1 MRAKARDLLGRAGF
15 SSTRVMNS
23 SFVIP
28 SAFGIRA
35 SPFFSYFIGVH
46 SCSFVVNFVTMS
58 YLVTIGLEVHVQLK
72 TRSKMFCASPVEF
85 GAEPN
90 THTCPV
96 CLGLPGALPV
106 MNHEALRMTVLTGLM
121 LGCDIAPICKFDRKN
136 YFYPDMPKNYQISQY
151 DMPLCTNGAVPL
163 HDLAYPKDAQ
173 KNIATPDKEVHLVR
187 IHLEED
193 VAKSFH
199 FENSTGI
206 DFNRAGIPLM
216 EIVTQPE
223 INSPEEAFA
232 FLTSLKQILI
242 YGAVSDADME
252 KGQLRCDCNVSV
264 RPESQKELGAKIE
277 IKNLN
282 SISGV
287 RRALAYEIRRQIIAL
302 KNGDT
307 LEQETRGWNDAA
319 GESFLMRTKEFAHD
333 YRYFPDPDLVPVKTE
348 VLLAEVRQRVP
359 ELPKAKRGRFVRQYQ
374 VSPYDAAVLANDLDL
389 ARYFEAAAK
398 GTKKPKNVAN
408 WILNDLQNALS
419 SAGKTIN
426 DCPIPPEALDELVN
440 LIDSGKISGKQGK
453 EVFAEMF
460 ASGRSAPAI
469 VKEKGIEQLSDLSAI
484 EKLCDDVIAA
494 NPKPVADFK
503 AGNISSL
510 NFLKGQV
517 IKLSKGKANPQ
528 LAGEVLEKKLK
539 G

>member
-1 MRAKARDLLGRAGF
+1 
-15 SSTRVMNS
+15 MNY
-23 SFVIP
+23 I
-28 SAFGIRA
+28 
-35 SPFFSYFIGVH
+35 
-46 SCSFVVNFVTMS
+46 T
-58 YLVTIGLEVHVQLK
+58 TIGLEVHVQLK
-72 TRSKMFCASPVEF
+72 TQSKMFCASPVEF

-106 MNHEALRMTVLTGLM
+106 MNVEALRMTVLTGLM
-121 LGCDIAPICKFDRKN
+121 LGCDIAPVCKFDRKN

-151 DMPLCTNGAVPL
+151 DLPLCINGAVPL

-173 KNIATPDKEVHLVR
+173 KTIVTPDKEVDLVR

-206 DFNRAGIPLM
+206 DFNRAGTPLM

-252 KGQLRCDCNVSV
+252 KGQLRCDCNISV
-264 RPESQKELGAKIE
+264 RPQLQTELGAKIE

-287 RRALAYEIRRQIIAL
+287 RRALTYEIRRQVAAL
-302 KNGDT
+302 EKGET
-307 LEQETRGWNDAA
+307 LRQETRGWNDAA
-319 GESFLMRTKEFAHD
+319 GETFLMRTKEFAHD

-359 ELPKAKRGRFVRQYQ
+359 ELPKAKRARFVQQYQ

-389 ARYFEAAAK
+389 ARYFETAAK
-398 GTKKPKNVAN
+398 GAKKPKNVAN

-419 SAGKTIN
+419 VAGRAIN

-440 LIDSGKISGKQGK
+440 LIDGGTISGKQGK
-453 EVFAEMF
+453 EVFTEMF
-460 ASGRSAPAI
+460 ASGKNAAAI

-484 EKLCDDVIAA
+484 EKLCDEAIAA

-503 AGNISSL
+503 AGNVASL

-517 IKLSKGKANPQ
+517 IKFSKGKANPQ
-528 LAGEVLEKKLK
+528 LVGEILERKLK
-539 G
+539 A

>member
-1 MRAKARDLLGRAGF
+1 
-15 SSTRVMNS
+15 MNY
-23 SFVIP
+23 I
-28 SAFGIRA
+28 A
-35 SPFFSYFIGVH
+35 
-46 SCSFVVNFVTMS
+46 
-58 YLVTIGLEVHVQLK
+58 TIGLEVHVQLK
-72 TRSKMFCASPVEF
+72 TRSKMFCDSPVEF
-85 GAEPN
+85 GSEPN
-90 THTCPV
+90 THTCPI

-106 MNHEALRMTVLTGLM
+106 MNQEALRMTVLTGLM
-121 LGCDIAPICKFDRKN
+121 LGCDIATVSKFDRKN

-151 DMPLCTNGAVPL
+151 DMPLCTNGSVPL

-173 KNIATPDKEVHLVR
+173 KIIVTPDKEVHLVR

-199 FENSTGI
+199 FEDSTGI
-206 DFNRAGIPLM
+206 DFNRAGTPLM

-223 INSPEEAFA
+223 LNSPEEAFA
-232 FLTSLKQILI
+232 FLTALKQILI
-242 YGAVSDADME
+242 YGGVSDADME

-264 RPESQKELGAKIE
+264 RSEKQTELGAKIE
-277 IKNLN
+277 IKNMN

-287 RRALAYEIRRQIIAL
+287 RRALAYEIQRQTSL
-302 KNGDT
+302 LESSER
-307 LEQETRGWNDAA
+307 LEQETRGWDDVA
-319 GESFLMRTKEFAHD
+319 GDTFLMRTKEFAHD
-333 YRYFPDPDLVPVKTE
+333 YRYFPDPDLLPVKTE
-348 VLLAEVRQRVP
+348 VLLADVRERVP
-359 ELPKAKRGRFVRQYQ
+359 ELPKAKRARFVQQYQ
-374 VSPYDAAVLANDLDL
+374 VSPYDAGVLANDLEL

-398 GTKKPKNVAN
+398 GAKKPKNIAN
-408 WILNDLQNALS
+408 WILNDLQNALGA
-419 SAGKTIN
+419 AGKTID

-460 ASGRSAPAI
+460 ATGRSAAAI

-484 EKLCDDVIAA
+484 EAFCDEVIAA

-503 AGNISSL
+503 RGNVASL

-528 LAGEVLEKKLK
+528 LAGEILERKLK
-539 G
+539 R

>member
-1 MRAKARDLLGRAGF
+1 MQ
-15 SSTRVMNS
+15 
-23 SFVIP
+23 
-28 SAFGIRA
+28 
-35 SPFFSYFIGVH
+35 
-46 SCSFVVNFVTMS
+46 
-58 YLVTIGLEVHVQLK
+58 YLTTIGLEVHVQLK
-72 TRSKMFCASPVEF
+72 TRSKMFCACPVEF

-121 LGCDIAPICKFDRKN
+121 LGCDIAPIAKFDRKN

-151 DMPLCTNGAVPL
+151 DMPLCTNGSVPL

-173 KNIATPDKEVHLVR
+173 KDIATPDKEVRLVR

-206 DFNRAGIPLM
+206 DFNRAGTPLM

-232 FLTSLKQILI
+232 FLTALKQILI

-264 RPESQKELGAKIE
+264 RPQEQTELGAKIE
-277 IKNLN
+277 IKNMN

-287 RRALAYEIRRQIIAL
+287 RRALAYEIRRQISIL
-302 KNGDT
+302 ERGKQ
-307 LEQETRGWNDAA
+307 LEQETRGWEDVA
-319 GESFLMRTKEFAHD
+319 GETFLMRTKEFAHD

-348 VLLAEVRQRVP
+348 VLVADVRERVP
-359 ELPKAKRGRFVRQYQ
+359 ELPKAKRARFVEQYG
-374 VSPYDAAVLANDLDL
+374 VSPYDAGVLTNDLDL
-389 ARYFEAAAK
+389 AGYFETAAK
-398 GTKKPKNVAN
+398 GATKPKNVAN

-419 SAGKTIN
+419 TVGKAIK

-440 LIDSGKISGKQGK
+440 LIDSGRISGKQGK

-460 ASGRSAPAI
+460 ATGKMAGAI
-469 VKEKGIEQLSDLSAI
+469 VKEKGIEQLSDVSAI
-484 EKLCDDVIAA
+484 EALCDQVIAA
-494 NPKPVADFK
+494 NPKPIADYK
-503 AGNISSL
+503 AGNLASL
-510 NFLKGQV
+510 NFLKGQLM
-517 IKLSKGKANPQ
+517 KLSKGKANPQ
-528 LAGEVLEKKLK
+528 LAGEILEKKLK

>member
-1 MRAKARDLLGRAGF
+1 
-15 SSTRVMNS
+15 MNY
-23 SFVIP
+23 I
-28 SAFGIRA
+28 
-35 SPFFSYFIGVH
+35 
-46 SCSFVVNFVTMS
+46 T
-58 YLVTIGLEVHVQLK
+58 TIGLEVHVQLK

-106 MNHEALRMTVLTGLM
+106 MNHEALRLTVLTGLM

-151 DMPLCTNGAVPL
+151 DMPLCTNGSVPL

-173 KNIATPDKEVHLVR
+173 KNIVATDKEVRFVR

-193 VAKSFH
+193 VAKSSH

-206 DFNRAGIPLM
+206 DFNRAGTPLM

-252 KGQLRCDCNVSV
+252 KGQLRCDCNISV
-264 RPESQKELGAKIE
+264 RPATQADLGVKIE
-277 IKNLN
+277 IKNIN

-287 RRALAYEIRRQIIAL
+287 RRALAYEIQRQIGVL
-302 KNGDT
+302 ENGGR
-307 LEQETRGWNDAA
+307 LEQETRAWDDIA
-319 GESFLMRTKEFAHD
+319 GETFLMRTKEFAHD
-333 YRYFPDPDLVPVKTE
+333 YRYFPDPDLVPVKSE
-348 VLLAEVRQRVP
+348 VLLADVRARVP
-359 ELPKAKRGRFVRQYQ
+359 ELPKAKRARFVQQYQ
-374 VSPYDAAVLANDLDL
+374 VSPYDAGVLANDLDL

-398 GTKKPKNVAN
+398 GAKRPKNVAN
-408 WILNDLQNALS
+408 WILNDLQNALRN
-419 SAGKTIN
+419 AGKTIN
-426 DCPIPPEALDELVN
+426 DCPMAPEALDELVN

-460 ASGRSAPAI
+460 ASSKAAAAI
-469 VKEKGIEQLSDLSAI
+469 VKEKGIEQLSDASAI
-484 EKLCDDVIAA
+484 EALCDQVIAA
-494 NPKPVADFK
+494 NPKQAADFK
-503 AGNISSL
+503 AGNAASL
-510 NFLKGQV
+510 NFLKVQV
-517 IKLSKGKANPQ
+517 MKLSKGQANPQ
-528 LAGEVLEKKLK
+528 LAGEILERKLT
-539 G
+539 

>member
-1 MRAKARDLLGRAGF
+1 MHY
-15 SSTRVMNS
+15 TTT
-23 SFVIP
+23 
-28 SAFGIRA
+28 
-35 SPFFSYFIGVH
+35 IGV
-46 SCSFVVNFVTMS
+46 
-58 YLVTIGLEVHVQLK
+58 EVHVQLK

-121 LGCDIAPICKFDRKN
+121 LGCDIAPIAKFDRKN

-151 DMPLCTNGAVPL
+151 DMPLCTNGSVPL

-173 KNIATPDKEVHLVR
+173 KDIATPDKEVRLVR

-206 DFNRAGIPLM
+206 DFNRAGTPLM

-232 FLTSLKQILI
+232 FLTALKQILI

-264 RPESQKELGAKIE
+264 RPQEQTELGAKIE
-277 IKNLN
+277 IKNMN

-287 RRALAYEIRRQIIAL
+287 RRALAYEIRRQISIL
-302 KNGDT
+302 ERGKQ
-307 LEQETRGWNDAA
+307 LEQETRGWEDVA
-319 GESFLMRTKEFAHD
+319 GETFLMRTKEFAHD

-348 VLLAEVRQRVP
+348 VLVADVRERVP
-359 ELPKAKRGRFVRQYQ
+359 ELPKAKRARFVEQYG
-374 VSPYDAAVLANDLDL
+374 VSPYDAGVLTNDLDL
-389 ARYFEAAAK
+389 AGYFETAGK
-398 GTKKPKNVAN
+398 GATKPKNVAN

-419 SAGKTIN
+419 TVGKAIK

-440 LIDSGKISGKQGK
+440 LIDSGRISGKQGK

-460 ASGRSAPAI
+460 ATGKMAGAI
-469 VKEKGIEQLSDLSAI
+469 VKEKGIEQLSDVSAI
-484 EKLCDDVIAA
+484 ETLCDQVIAA
-494 NPKPVADFK
+494 NPKPIADFK
-503 AGNISSL
+503 AGNLASL
-510 NFLKGQV
+510 NFLKGQLM
-517 IKLSKGKANPQ
+517 KLSKGKANPQ
-528 LAGEVLEKKLK
+528 LAGEILEKKLK

>member
-1 MRAKARDLLGRAGF
+1 
-15 SSTRVMNS
+15 
-23 SFVIP
+23 
-28 SAFGIRA
+28 
-35 SPFFSYFIGVH
+35 
-46 SCSFVVNFVTMS
+46 
-58 YLVTIGLEVHVQLK
+58 
-72 TRSKMFCASPVEF
+72 MFCASPVEF

-106 MNHEALRMTVLTGLM
+106 MNQEALRMTVLTGLM
-121 LGCDIAPICKFDRKN
+121 LGCDIASVSKFDRKN

-151 DMPLCTNGAVPL
+151 DMPLCTNGSVPL

-173 KNIATPDKEVHLVR
+173 KNIVTHDKEVHLVR

-206 DFNRAGIPLM
+206 DFNRAGTPLM

-232 FLTSLKQILI
+232 FLSALKQILI

-264 RPESQKELGAKIE
+264 RPDNQTELGAKIE

-287 RRALAYEIRRQIIAL
+287 RRALAYEIRRQKSIL
-302 KNGDT
+302 ERGERM
-307 LEQETRGWNDAA
+307 EQETRGWDDAV
-319 GESFLMRTKEFAHD
+319 GETFLMRTKEFAHD
-333 YRYFPDPDLVPVKTE
+333 YRYFPDPDLVPVKTDAL
-348 VLLAEVRQRVP
+348 VFGVRERVP
-359 ELPKAKRGRFVRQYQ
+359 ELPKAKRARFVEQYQ
-374 VSPYDAAVLANDLDL
+374 VSSYDAAVLANDLEL

-398 GTKKPKNVAN
+398 GAKKPKHVAN

-419 SAGKTIN
+419 ATGKGMN
-426 DCPIPPEALDELVN
+426 ECPIPPEALDEFVN
-440 LIDSGKISGKQGK
+440 LIDTGKISGKQAK

-460 ASGRSAPAI
+460 ATGNNSTAI
-469 VKEKGIEQLSDLSAI
+469 VKEKGIEQLSDVSAI
-484 EKLCDDVIAA
+484 ETLCEEVIAV
-494 NPKPVADFK
+494 NPKPVTDFR
-503 AGNISSL
+503 AGNVASL

-528 LAGEVLEKKLK
+528 LVGEILERKLK
-539 G
+539 A

>member
-1 MRAKARDLLGRAGF
+1 MQYI
-15 SSTRVMNS
+15 T
-23 SFVIP
+23 
-28 SAFGIRA
+28 
-35 SPFFSYFIGVH
+35 
-46 SCSFVVNFVTMS
+46 
-58 YLVTIGLEVHVQLK
+58 TIGLEVHVQLK

-90 THTCPV
+90 THACPV

-121 LGCDIAPICKFDRKN
+121 LGCDIAPVCKFDRKN

-151 DMPLCTNGAVPL
+151 DMPICTNGSVPL

-173 KNIATPDKEVHLVR
+173 KNIVAPDKEVRLVR

-193 VAKSFH
+193 VAKSSH

-206 DFNRAGIPLM
+206 DFNRAGTPLM

-252 KGQLRCDCNVSV
+252 KGQLRCDCNISV
-264 RPESQKELGAKIE
+264 RPATQAELGVKIE
-277 IKNLN
+277 IKNIN

-287 RRALAYEIRRQIIAL
+287 RRALAYEIQRQTGVL
-302 KNGDT
+302 ENGGR
-307 LEQETRGWNDAA
+307 LEQETRGWDDIA
-319 GESFLMRTKEFAHD
+319 GETFLMRTKEFAHD
-333 YRYFPDPDLVPVKTE
+333 YRYFPDPDLVPVKSE
-348 VLLAEVRQRVP
+348 VLLADVRARVP
-359 ELPKAKRGRFVRQYQ
+359 ELPKAKRARFVQQYQ
-374 VSPYDAAVLANDLDL
+374 VSPYDAGVLANDLDL

-398 GTKKPKNVAN
+398 GAKRPKNVVN

-419 SAGKTIN
+419 NAGKTIN
-426 DCPIPPEALDELVN
+426 ECPMAPEALDELVN
-440 LIDSGKISGKQGK
+440 LIDSGKISGKQDK

-460 ASGRSAPAI
+460 ASSKAAAAI
-469 VKEKGIEQLSDLSAI
+469 VKEKGIEQLSDVSAI
-484 EKLCDDVIAA
+484 EALCDQVIAA
-494 NPKPVADFK
+494 NPKSAADFK
-503 AGNISSL
+503 AGNAASL

-517 IKLSKGKANPQ
+517 MKLSKGKANPQ
-528 LAGEVLEKKLK
+528 LAGEILERKLT
-539 G
+539 

>member
-1 MRAKARDLLGRAGF
+1 MHYTA
-15 SSTRVMNS
+15 
-23 SFVIP
+23 
-28 SAFGIRA
+28 
-35 SPFFSYFIGVH
+35 
-46 SCSFVVNFVTMS
+46 
-58 YLVTIGLEVHVQLK
+58 TIGLEVHVQLK

-121 LGCDIAPICKFDRKN
+121 LGCDIAPIAKFDRKN

-151 DMPLCTNGAVPL
+151 DMPLCTNGSVPL

-173 KNIATPDKEVHLVR
+173 KDIATPDKKVHFVR

-193 VAKSFH
+193 VAKSSH
-199 FENSTGI
+199 FEKSTGI
-206 DFNRAGIPLM
+206 DFNRAGTPLM

-242 YGAVSDADME
+242 YGGVSDADME

-264 RPESQKELGAKIE
+264 RPQSQAELGVKIE
-277 IKNLN
+277 IKNMN

-287 RRALAYEIRRQIIAL
+287 RRALAYEIQRQIGVL
-302 KNGDT
+302 MSGGK
-307 LEQETRGWNDAA
+307 LEQETRGWDDVA
-319 GESFLMRTKEFAHD
+319 GETFLMRTKEFAHD
-333 YRYFPDPDLVPVKTE
+333 YRYFPDPDLVPVKTD
-348 VLLAEVRQRVP
+348 VLVANVRERVP
-359 ELPKAKRGRFVRQYQ
+359 ELPKAKRARFLEQYQ
-374 VSPYDAAVLANDLDL
+374 VSPYDAGVLANDLDL
-389 ARYFEAAAK
+389 ARYFEAAARDAR
-398 GTKKPKNVAN
+398 KPKTVAN

-419 SAGKTIN
+419 NAGKTID
-426 DCPIPPEALDELVN
+426 DCPIAPEALDELVN

-460 ASGRSAPAI
+460 ATGKGAAAI
-469 VKEKGIEQLSDLSAI
+469 VGEKGIAQLSDASAI
-484 EKLCDDVIAA
+484 EALCDQVIAA

-503 AGNISSL
+503 AGNAGSL

-517 IKLSKGKANPQ
+517 MKLSRGKANPQ
-528 LAGEVLEKKLK
+528 LAGEILERKLK
-539 G
+539 

>member
-1 MRAKARDLLGRAGF
+1 
-15 SSTRVMNS
+15 MNYM
-23 SFVIP
+23 
-28 SAFGIRA
+28 A
-35 SPFFSYFIGVH
+35 
-46 SCSFVVNFVTMS
+46 
-58 YLVTIGLEVHVQLK
+58 TIGLEVHVQLK

-90 THTCPV
+90 THTCPI

-121 LGCDIAPICKFDRKN
+121 LGCDIAPVSKFDRKN

-151 DMPLCTNGAVPL
+151 DMPLCTNGSVPL

-173 KNIATPDKEVHLVR
+173 KDIATSDKEVHLVR

-206 DFNRAGIPLM
+206 DFNRAGTPLM

-232 FLTSLKQILI
+232 FLTALKQILV
-242 YGAVSDADME
+242 YGGVSDADME

-264 RPESQKELGAKIE
+264 RPESQTEFGAKIE
-277 IKNLN
+277 IKNMN

-287 RRALAYEIRRQIIAL
+287 RRALAYEIQRQISLL
-302 KNGDT
+302 KSGKQLD
-307 LEQETRGWNDAA
+307 QETRGWDDTT
-319 GESFLMRTKEFAHD
+319 GETFLMRTKEFAHD
-333 YRYFPDPDLVPVKTE
+333 YRYFPDPDLVPVKTD
-348 VLLAEVRQRVP
+348 VLVADVRERVP
-359 ELPKAKRGRFVRQYQ
+359 ELPKAKRARFVEKYQ
-374 VSPYDAAVLANDLDL
+374 VSPYDAGVLASDLDL
-389 ARYFEAAAK
+389 AKYFEKAAK
-398 GTKKPKNVAN
+398 GARNPKNIAN

-419 SAGKTIN
+419 ATGKAIH
-426 DCPIPPEALDELVN
+426 DCPIRPEALDELVN
-440 LIDSGKISGKQGK
+440 LIEVGRISGKQGK

-460 ASGRSAPAI
+460 ATGRSAAAI
-469 VKEKGIEQLSDLSAI
+469 VKEKGIEQLSDVRAI
-484 EKLCDDVIAA
+484 EALCDEVIAA
-494 NPKPVADFK
+494 NPKPVADFR
-503 AGNISSL
+503 AGHVASL

-517 IKLSKGKANPQ
+517 LRASTGKANPQ
-528 LAGEVLEKKLK
+528 LVGEILERKMKS
-539 G
+539 